1 MKSKCIGEINNM
13 IVNIILYIYFFICML
28 ILLYTIGYIFYNS
41 YQIKLAENKIID
53 YQEKIK
59 KEIHS
64 IKDGKELDKK
74 YIKRIKQKL
83 KKPSELVCF
92 QKSLE
97 NLEKENESTQIYIKE
112 LEDVIEYLAWSYSKK
127 ENMQK
132 AYFAH
137 FFTQFNYGLWT
148 KENFLYIFIS
158 YLDNSSIYVRENVL
172 HAMYAS
178 GKEQWI
184 IKIFQLLSDEQW
196 FHHFKLI
203 GDGLMEYPGDK
214 GQLAQSLWRSHDK
227 FSNNIQYGVVMFITQ
242 VSDQFK
248 EIFLEEMQ
256 KPKTDF
262 ELRLSYIRYF
272 RKYWYAPAESVLCHF
287 LLDQTAEVELRIVS
301 ARTLGAYESS
311 QTIYALKNALSDTNW
326 YVRFNASESL
336 VDLKASSEDLKEVF
350 DGEDKYAKEIIQYKM
365 KKRVRV
371 SA

>member
-1 MKSKCIGEINNM
+1 M
-13 IVNIILYIYFFICML
+13 IVNIVLYIYSFICIL

-41 YQIKLAENKIID
+41 YQIKSVENKVSH
-53 YQEKIK
+53 YQEEIM
-59 KEIHS
+59 KEIES
-64 IKDGKELDKK
+64 IKAKKELDKTYLK
-74 YIKRIKQKL
+74 GLKQKL
-83 KKPSELVCF
+83 KKSSELVCF
-92 QKSLE
+92 QRALE
-97 NLEKENESTQIYIKE
+97 NLEKENVYTKMYIKE
-112 LEDVIEYLAWSYSKK
+112 LEDVAEYLAWSYSKK

-137 FFTQFNYGLWT
+137 FFAQFNYELWR

-158 YLDNSSIYVRENVL
+158 YLDNSNIYVRENVL

-184 IKIFQLLSDEQW
+184 IKIFQLLSDEKC

-214 GQLAQSLWRSHDK
+214 KELTQSLWRSHDK
-227 FSNNIQYGVVMFITQ
+227 FSNSIQRGVVMFITQ

-248 EIFLEEMQ
+248 DIFLEEMQ
-256 KPKTDF
+256 KPTTDL

-272 RKYWYAPAESVLCHF
+272 RKHQYEPAESVLCDF
-287 LLDQTAEVELRIVS
+287 LLDKTAEVELRIVS
-301 ARTLGAYESS
+301 ARTLGAYESNK
-311 QTIYALKNALSDTNW
+311 TINALKNALSDINW

-336 VDLKASSEDLKEVF
+336 VELQVSSEDLKEIF
-350 DGEDKYAKEIIQYKM
+350 DGEDKYAKEIIQYQMENRGK
-365 KKRVRV
+365 V